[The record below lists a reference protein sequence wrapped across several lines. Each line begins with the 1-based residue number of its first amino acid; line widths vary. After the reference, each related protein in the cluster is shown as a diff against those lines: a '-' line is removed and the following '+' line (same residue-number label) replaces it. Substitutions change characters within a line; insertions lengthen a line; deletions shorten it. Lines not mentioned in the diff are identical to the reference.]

1 MAKRLKTRLSAGAAL
16 VTGLGMMGLATAV
29 PAHAA
34 ATMQYSCTTPLG
46 PQVLDVK
53 LDTDAPETATTGEAL
68 TITPS
73 GTVTLNESISNAM
86 AGALGWEDVSA
97 DIPGVVATISNG
109 TDSADFT
116 TDLSIPRTTIRTNGA
131 WVTDSTPDLPITGTA
146 QSTTIEQAGS
156 YTLSAPDTFNTTFH
170 GYDAAGETGTLSPIA
185 SVCTYVPDSGSK
197 VIDTI
202 TVTEAPTTPPP
213 TTDEPTTPPPTTDE
227 PTTPPP
233 TTDEP
238 TTPPPTTDEPTTP
251 PPTTDEPTTSVPT
264 VEANDWFDE
273 PSSLP
278 ITSDQK
284 HFSITGTADRAGTID
299 VVLLDADKKVLR
311 TINWDVT
318 QGSNTKEFAFAEGTG
333 YVRIVSQDCV
343 DADGNDGSVADSGCN
358 VEYYAPWINPDDS
371 ETGTDDG
378 DDNAPTGPE
387 TPGVVQ
393 TDGFTRVQE
402 PAGNNTAAFLLGGA
416 LLAGAGA
423 GSIVLARRRQSA
435 QH

>member
-197 VIDTI
+197 VIDTV
-202 TVTEAPTTPPP
+202 TVTDAPVVV
-213 TTDEPTTPPPTTDE
+213 EPEVD
-227 PTTPPP
+227 
-233 TTDEP
+233 
-238 TTPPPTTDEPTTP
+238 
-251 PPTTDEPTTSVPT
+251 
-264 VEANDWFDE
+264 DWFNE
-273 PSSLP
+273 PGSLP
-278 ITSDQK
+278 LVDNVFTVAGDAT
-284 HFSITGTADRAGTID
+284 HAGTLTIQ
-299 VVLLDADKKVLR
+299 VLGGAKDADGKAIPGDVLKSY
-311 TINWDVT
+311 TMSAV
-318 QGSNTKEFAFAEGTG
+318 EGANSADFSLVEG
-333 YVRIVSQDCV
+333 ADYVRILSQDCV
-343 DADGNDGSVADSGCN
+343 DEAGNDSSVAGGCN
-358 VEYYAPWINPDDS
+358 ATYSAPWADDGDNDG
-371 ETGTDDG
+371 EGGDPVVGPPTDDGTDTGTDTG
-378 DDNAPTGPE
+378 TDNGGTAGPE
-387 TPGVVQ
+387 RPSVVQ
-393 TDGFTRVQE
+393 TDGLTPAQA
-402 PAGNNTAAFLLGGA
+402 PAGDDSAAFLLGGA
-416 LLAGAGA
+416 LLAAAGA
-423 GSIVLARRRQSA
+423 GSIVLVRRRQGD
-435 QH
+435 QR

>member
-1 MAKRLKTRLSAGAAL
+1 MANRLKTRISAGAAL

-29 PAHAA
+29 PAQAA

-46 PQVLDVK
+46 PQVLDVT

-73 GTVTLNESISNAM
+73 GTVTLNENISNGM
-86 AGALGWEDVSA
+86 AGALAWEDVSA

-116 TDLSIPRTTIRTNGA
+116 TDLTIPRTTIFTNGT

-146 QSTTIEQAGS
+146 QSTAIAQAGS
-156 YTLSAPDTFNTTFH
+156 YTVSAPDTFNTTFH
-170 GYDAAGETGTLSPIA
+170 GFNAAGETGTLSPIA
-185 SVCTYVPDSGSK
+185 SICTYVPNSGSK
-197 VIDTI
+197 VIDTV
-202 TVTEAPTTPPP
+202 TV
-213 TTDEPTTPPPTTDE
+213 TDEPTTPE
-227 PTTPPP
+227 PTTP
-233 TTDEP
+233 EP
-238 TTPPPTTDEPTTP
+238 TTPEPTTP
-251 PPTTDEPTTSVPT
+251 EPTTPEPT
-264 VEANDWFDE
+264 VEVDDWFDE

-284 HFSITGTADRAGTID
+284 HFSITGTADHAGTID

-311 TINWDVT
+311 TISWDVT
-318 QGSNTKEFAFAEGTG
+318 EGSNTKEFSFAEGTG

-343 DADGNDGSVADSGCN
+343 DADGNDGSVSDSGCN
-358 VEYYAPWINPDDS
+358 VEYYAPWVNPDDS
-371 ETGTDDG
+371 ETSTDDG

-423 GSIVLARRRQSA
+423 GSIVLARRRQGA